1 MLKPAKDVAI
11 TSAKNSRTCL
21 QETKTQLQNSSQT
34 FSPFS
39 PLVPSKKPKKPNPNQ
54 TTSQEHII
62 PLWVIPEGRAWLSTI
77 GQGQR
82 QMKLVRFHLV
92 AIGLRSGERDVKN
105 AGVLGLPPL
114 PVLMVSVWLA
124 FIRCI
129 FHPLVHPFSEREKIS
144 LVHMRSYESLLLMFL
159 EHLKSLIN
167 KPCAN
172 AIPYS

>member
-21 QETKTQLQNSSQT
+21 QETKTQLQNCSQT
-34 FSPFS
+34 SSPLS
-39 PLVPSKKPKKPNPNQ
+39 PLVPSKKPQNNKNPNQ

-62 PLWVIPEGRAWLSTI
+62 PLWVIPEGRAWLSMI

-105 AGVLGLPPL
+105 AGVLGLRPL

-124 FIRCI
+124 FIRFI

-144 LVHMRSYESLLLMFL
+144 LVHMRSCESLLLMFL
-159 EHLKSLIN
+159 EHFKIF
-167 KPCAN
+167 AQ
-172 AIPYS
+172 